1 MKEAISLT
9 EVRSARDLKEFV
21 FFPEKLYRDDPNWV
35 PPLWKDELRSYSG
48 RNNPILANSDFILLL
63 ARRGTGIVGRNL
75 VYVDRAFNAHYGSA
89 VGFFGAFECVDDQE
103 VASSL
108 LLGGEDWL
116 RRRGMT
122 AARGPIHPVAESWG
136 FLLRGFDSPPVFM
149 APYNP
154 PYYHQ
159 LVLELG
165 YAKVKDLLAYEAD
178 AASGYRIPERF
189 SRFCRS
195 LRARNPRLTVRRIDT
210 RHVQRDAEHIWE
222 ISNIALKNNWGYVPL
237 GREVLQDMI
246 VKLKPVLDP
255 DAVWLAFDGE
265 RAVGYSLGFPDIN
278 TILAEIRGR
287 LLPFGLLRLLTGVRK
302 IRRYRLFGLAV
313 LPEYQNRGIDVLLY
327 VSLHDALA
335 PRGVLLEANYILE
348 DNFKIR
354 NPLEKM
360 ALKLSKTYRIYEKP
374 LFPDR
379 RDR

>member
-1 MKEAISLT
+1 METIRVA
-9 EVRSARDLKEFV
+9 EVRSRSDLKKFV
-21 FFPEKLYRDDPNWV
+21 FFPERLYRGDANWA
-35 PPLWKDELRSYSG
+35 PPLWRDELKSYNAK
-48 RNNPILANSDFILLL
+48 NNPILANSDFTLLL
-63 ARRGTGIVGRNL
+63 AWRGAEVVGRNL
-75 VYVDRAFNAHYGSA
+75 VYVDRAFNAYYKSCI
-89 VGFFGAFECVDDQE
+89 GFFGAFECVDDPQ
-103 VASSL
+103 VAAAL
-108 LLGGEDWL
+108 LHASEDWL

-122 AARGPIHPVAESWG
+122 VVRGPIHPVAESWG
-136 FLLRGFDSPPVFM
+136 FLLEGFDSPPVFM

-154 PYYHQ
+154 PYYHDVI
-159 LVLELG
+159 LPLG

-189 SRFCRS
+189 SRFCRT
-195 LRARNPRLTVRRIDT
+195 LRVRTPQLTVRRIDP
-210 RHVQRDAEHIWE
+210 RRLQRDAEHIWE

-237 GREVLQDMI
+237 GREVLQDM
-246 VKLKPVLDP
+246 VAKLKPVLDP

-278 TILAEIRGR
+278 TILARIRGR
-287 LLPFGLLRLLTGVRK
+287 LLPFGFLRLLTGVRK

-360 ALKLSKTYRIYEKP
+360 ELELTKTYRIYEKK
-374 LFPDR
+374 LC
-379 RDR
+379 